1 MSLDTYINKKG
12 INQMNKELKI
22 LQTEN
27 RIALLSGK
35 NKDNN
40 RIVKKLKR
48 QLRNLRKAD

>member
-1 MSLDTYINKKG
+1 
-12 INQMNKELKI
+12 MNKELKI

-27 RIALLSGK
+27 RIALLSER
-35 NKDNN
+35 NKDNG